1 MDDQITNQET
11 STENFSKVEEMS
23 FLDKITGIFTEPK
36 RVFENVKLYGPK
48 PIEWVLPIFL
58 LIALTILSSLVVTSH
73 PDIKA
78 EIDAMSRKATEE
90 ALDKAVKEG
99 RITQQQKEEQLEQ
112 MEKFTSSPVM
122 RIVQYVSIAV
132 FMLVFLFVVVAVYY
146 LTWVFLLKGQGS
158 YAHGLSVYGLA
169 SFITMLEAIIVA
181 LISLIIVKFVPGFNL
196 LLFFEVEKGTT
207 LSYILSKIN
216 PFTFW
221 WLYVIGVGLSEVY
234 SVDKIKSL
242 IAIFGLWLIYVVI
255 GKFIPFLSFGA

>member
-1 MDDQITNQET
+1 MDEQITNQQT
-11 STENFSKVEEMS
+11 PTENFSSAEEMN
-23 FLDKITGIFTEPK
+23 FLDKITGIFSEPK

-48 PIEWVLPIFL
+48 PIDWVVPIFI
-58 LIALTILSSLVVTSH
+58 LIALTISSSLIVTSH

-78 EIDAMSRKATEE
+78 EIDATSKKATEE

-99 RITQQQKEEQLEQ
+99 KISQQQKEEQLEQ
-112 MEKFTSSPVM
+112 IEKLTSSPIM
-122 RIVQYVSIAV
+122 KIVQYVSIAV
-132 FMLVFLFVVVAVYY
+132 FMLVFLFVLVAVYY
-146 LTWVFLLKGQGS
+146 FVWVFILKGQGS

-169 SFITMLEAIIVA
+169 SFISMIEVIVVAIVSMIT
-181 LISLIIVKFVPGFNL
+181 VKFVPGFNL
-196 LLFFEVEKGTT
+196 LLLFDVEKGTT

-234 SVDKIKSL
+234 SVDKSKSL
-242 IAIFGLWLIYVVI
+242 IAIFGLWLVYVVI